1 MLLSHPAVTH
11 RPQRE
16 GWRWD
21 GRLGQKDTLRMHVE
35 KGEEARRENKESKI
49 GRIDGEIYEWRGEE
63 MKGEE
68 RYGNDTTA
76 PCFSWVERG

>member
-1 MLLSHPAVTH
+1 
-11 RPQRE
+11 
-16 GWRWD
+16 
-21 GRLGQKDTLRMHVE
+21 MHVE